1 MSNDRMQGRN
11 AVSEVSNGCEKRKE
25 TGFSG
30 FFDGLSWNRS
40 RFKRTVVYSAL
51 FMSAFCISN
60 TVFAEDNC
68 QDSRTCDYEHEKTQA
83 VTDKYIHIKEDV
95 KLTNAPLNF
104 GVSGYAN
111 GETREFRNNS
121 WIVSGSSDSDLGP
134 VVGAHLQ
141 SNGPI
146 DWKISD
152 NSFKIDGNITSR
164 LMYGIQIN
172 HNDELN
178 ASVSN
183 TTLEIANGTYNAV
196 VAVAFTGASKKAS
209 VDNTHLIISGGK
221 FDSSAQ
227 IVGVL
232 APNPD
237 TAEVTNTSVSL
248 TGKPDLNGAILFS
261 TTADNYRNSTL
272 TVALEHSTNLAEAQ
286 RFSSFDL
293 RATTILDK
301 PALTV
306 GQLDLAGATVSVS
319 PQFSQDE
326 LPTLQSGDKTYIL
339 ASENGLNTDNA
350 HFTNIDLKTSQE
362 SLGAVYNFDVLAEDN
377 QIGVEF
383 VDSKANPK
391 AESFSQVPLASL
403 GLLAQAANMLE
414 YVRAAPVFGT
424 VRMEKGEF
432 DDENLELHGTH
443 FIFGGGRNFKNDSDE
458 VLVAGF
464 IEAGEGDYEATGRF
478 ENTPIRAEG
487 DRRYAGGGLLVRQ
500 TMTGGDWKGF
510 YWEGALRIGK
520 IDSDYSSTFTDSL
533 GNRARFDMDNLYYGA
548 QLNVG
553 YEWKLS
559 ERSSLTPYV
568 KGLWT
573 HLEGDSVDLYG
584 EKLQYGD
591 TDMFR
596 LRAGGTY
603 ACQVNENVALTL
615 GLGYDHIFNSEQNMK
630 IDNRVLDSGNIDGGS
645 AMLELGVKLTPP
657 DTKNLEI
664 EVMARG
670 FKGNYDAIAGI
681 VNVSYRF

>member
-1 MSNDRMQGRN
+1 MSNDRIQGRN

-152 NSFKIDGNITSR
+152 NSFKIDGK
-164 LMYGIQIN
+164 IN
-172 HNDELN
+172 SDVVYAMQVNGNKE
-178 ASVSN
+178 ATVSISN
-183 TTLEIANGTYNAV
+183 TKVEIADGNYTSILAV
-196 VAVAFTGASKKAS
+196 MLNPQKEVS
-209 VDNTHLIISGGK
+209 VDKTSLVISGGTFNGVIMGVGK
-221 FDSSAQ
+221 QDDSFE
-227 IVGVL
+227 
-232 APNPD
+232 
-237 TAEVTNTSVSL
+237 AEVKNTSVSL
-248 TGKPDLNGAILFS
+248 IGTPNLNNSALYA
-261 TTADNYRNSTL
+261 TTETKNSYNNNL
-272 TVALEHSTNLAEAQ
+272 AVALKHSTNLAVVHG
-286 RFSSFDL
+286 FSSFDL

-362 SLGAVYNFDVLAEDN
+362 SLGAVYNFDVLAEDK

-487 DRRYAGGGLLVRQ
+487 DSRYAGGGLLVRQ